1 MDILKVV
8 FKFMLLPNRS
18 DKCGVH
24 YVMKTQVDLQ
34 VWLAVMHVII
44 VSMPDTDER
53 LYASC

>member
-1 MDILKVV
+1 
-8 FKFMLLPNRS
+8 MLLPNRS